1 MDSGRGEHRSSA
13 DCQWQPLLSYLTAL
27 FHVDYLREYSI
38 VRYDFVLLIRRL
50 RRHLLRWRRLSLY
63 LQIIKCGFL
72 NCGLMQFSLMCE
84 ADRNQ
89 SAFSSGEGG
98 SRRLTDE
105 ESRSML
111 YIIQCGFQMKKC
123 LFFPQNEAV
132 DFQDAALT
140 ERFALMHSIR
150 SFFA

>member
-1 MDSGRGEHRSSA
+1 
-13 DCQWQPLLSYLTAL
+13 
-27 FHVDYLREYSI
+27 
-38 VRYDFVLLIRRL
+38 
-50 RRHLLRWRRLSLY
+50 
-63 LQIIKCGFL
+63 
-72 NCGLMQFSLMCE
+72 MQFSLMCE

-132 DFQDAALT
+132 DFQNAALT